1 MVKSHYLLLVIL
13 CLVAVMYGTE
23 FSFIKSNVENLY
35 DFVSGNPITIG
46 NESFKLNNIDL
57 KNIDLK
63 DIDIDDI

>member
-1 MVKSHYLLLVIL
+1 MNNRTEIRKNSKKKAKQVVKSHYLLLVIL

-46 NESFKLNNIDL
+46 
-57 KNIDLK
+57 
-63 DIDIDDI
+63 